1 MTKVAVGLSGG
12 VDSAVSVLLLQQA
25 GYEPIGVFLQM
36 HGVGNELE
44 AARKAASELGIA
56 FHSVDL
62 TDRFE
67 KYVLRPFAA
76 MYKRGETPN
85 PCLLCN
91 PAVKFRGLL
100 DAADA
105 LGCEK
110 IATGHYAAVE
120 EVDGRYLVR
129 RLPGSDKDQSYVLY
143 ALGQE
148 VLSRLVLPL
157 GEWGDKS
164 AVRALAEH
172 KGLSAASKKDSLDL
186 CFLAPG
192 DSHSAFIEKYT
203 GSAPQPGNILREDGA
218 LLGTHTGICRYTVG
232 QRRGLDIAAE
242 QRLYVTDL
250 DPERNTVTLGPKESV
265 CTQTVYLKD
274 VVLHAPLPQEGLT
287 AKVRYRDRDAAVRVE
302 MTGENRAILHFDIPK
317 TAAAPGQSAVFYWQ
331 DRVLG
336 GGIII
341 KNKNI

>member
-25 GYEPIGVFLQM
+25 GYDPIGVFLQM
-36 HGVGNELE
+36 HGVGDELS
-44 AARKAASELGIA
+44 AARKAASELGIP

-62 TDRFE
+62 TNRFE
-67 KYVLRPFAA
+67 ECVLRPFAA

-100 DAADA
+100 EAADA

-120 EVDGRYLVR
+120 KVEDRYLIR
-129 RLPGSDKDQSYVLY
+129 RLPDSAKDQSYMLY

-148 VLSRLVLPL
+148 VLSRLILPL

-164 AVRALAEH
+164 AVRALAEQ
-172 KGLSAASKKDSLDL
+172 KGLSAAGKKDSLDL

-203 GSAPQPGNILREDGA
+203 GSAPAPGSILREDGT

-232 QRRGLDIAAE
+232 QRRGLGIAAE

-250 DPERNTVTLGPKESV
+250 DPVENTVTLGPKESV
-265 CTQTVYLKD
+265 CTQTVHLKD
-274 VVLHAPLPQEGLT
+274 VVLHLPLPQEGLT
-287 AKVRYRDRDAAVRVE
+287 AKVRYRDRDAAVKAE
-302 MTGENRAILHFDIPK
+302 LLGEGRAILHFDTPK
-317 TAAAPGQSAVFYWQ
+317 TAAAPGQSAVFYWK
-331 DRVLG
+331 DLVLG
-336 GGIII
+336 GGVII

>member
-36 HGVGNELE
+36 HRVGNELE
-44 AARKAASELGIA
+44 AARKAASELGIP

-67 KYVLRPFAA
+67 QCVLRPFAA
-76 MYKRGETPN
+76 MYKRGQTPN

-91 PAVKFRGLL
+91 PAVKFLGLME
-100 DAADA
+100 AADA
-105 LGCEK
+105 LGCQK

-120 EVDGRYLVR
+120 KVGERYMIR
-129 RLPGSDKDQSYVLY
+129 RLVGSDKDQSYMLY
-143 ALGQE
+143 SLGQE
-148 VLSRLVLPL
+148 VLSRLILPL

-164 AVRALAEH
+164 AVRALAEQ
-172 KGLSAASKKDSLDL
+172 KGLSAAGKKDSLDL
-186 CFLAPG
+186 CFLNPG

-203 GSAPQPGNILREDGA
+203 GSAPQPGKILREDGVV
-218 LLGTHTGICRYTVG
+218 LGTHNGICRYTVG
-232 QRRGLDIAAE
+232 QRRGLGVAAE
-242 QRLYVTDL
+242 QRLYVTAL
-250 DPERNTVTLGPKESV
+250 DPERNTVTLGPRESV
-265 CTQTVYLKD
+265 CTQTVYLEN

-287 AKVRYRDRDAAVRVE
+287 AKVRYRDRDAAVQVE
-302 MTGENRAILHFDIPK
+302 LLDGEGAILHFDTPK
-317 TAAAPGQSAVFYWQ
+317 TAAAPGQSAVLYWQ
-331 DRVLG
+331 DYVLG
-336 GGIII
+336 GGVII

>member
-1 MTKVAVGLSGG
+1 MTKAAVGLSGG

-36 HGVGNELE
+36 HRVGNELE

-56 FHSVDL
+56 FHCVDL

-67 KYVLRPFAA
+67 EYVLRPFAA

-91 PAVKFRGLL
+91 PVVKFRGLL

-120 EVDGRYLVR
+120 EVEGRYLIR
-129 RLPGSDKDQSYVLY
+129 RLPGSDKDQSYMLY

-148 VLSRLVLPL
+148 VLSRLILPL
-157 GEWGDKS
+157 GEWGDKG
-164 AVRALAEH
+164 AVRALAEQ
-172 KGLSAASKKDSLDL
+172 KGLSAAGKKDSLDL
-186 CFLAPG
+186 CFLNPG

-203 GSAPQPGNILREDGA
+203 GSAPEPGKILREDGT
-218 LLGTHTGICRYTVG
+218 LLGTHTGICRYSVG
-232 QRRGLDIAAE
+232 PRRGLGIAAE
-242 QRLYVTDL
+242 QRLYVTSL
-250 DPERNTVTLGPKESV
+250 DPEKHTVTLGPKESV
-265 CTQTVYLKD
+265 CTQTVYLED
-274 VVLHAPLPQEGLT
+274 VILHAPLPQEGLT
-287 AKVRYRDRDAAVRVE
+287 AKVRYRDRDAAVQVE
-302 MTGENRAILHFDIPK
+302 LLGDHRAILHFDTPK
-317 TAAAPGQSAVFYWQ
+317 TAAAPGQSVVFYWK

-336 GGIII
+336 GGVII